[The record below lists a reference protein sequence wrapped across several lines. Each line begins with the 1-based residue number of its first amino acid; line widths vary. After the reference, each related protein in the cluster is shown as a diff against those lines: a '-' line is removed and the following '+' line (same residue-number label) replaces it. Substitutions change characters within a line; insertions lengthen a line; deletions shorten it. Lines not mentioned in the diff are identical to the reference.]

1 MKSGSSV
8 ATRARIP
15 DFFVVGHPK
24 CGTTALYEML
34 RLHPQVFMPDLKE
47 PWFFATEL
55 LPTFRPYRPLFRTGF
70 RRRSVSTLRCLKG
83 LVPKQLAGEASP
95 LYLWSHFAAG
105 GIAAVHPGA
114 RIIAVFREPAS
125 FLRSL
130 HLELVQRNQEPE
142 KDLGTAIHVE
152 EARRQGRYVSPSAWY
167 WPTVVLYSDYVRYA
181 QQLRRY
187 QELFPPEQILV
198 LIYDDFRRDN
208 EAVMREVQRFLGID
222 DTYPIEPMDVNPSVR
237 VHSTYLNNLV
247 RAISAGDGPVS
258 GAIKTFVEAVAPQQL
273 RHKALE
279 ITQRRLIY
287 TKPEPPDDKLIVEL
301 RRRYKK
307 EVVELSEQLGRD
319 LVTLWGYDG
328 IH

>member
-1 MKSGSSV
+1 VKAGSLV
-8 ATRARIP
+8 TAKGRIP

-47 PWFFATEL
+47 SWFFATEL
-55 LPTFRPYRPLFRTGF
+55 LRDLP
-70 RRRSVSTLRCLKG
+70 SVSIAIPDGIPKTLGEYLALFDG
-83 LVPKQLAGEASP
+83 AMPEQLAGEASP
-95 LYLWSHFAAG
+95 LYLWSRLAAS
-105 GIAAVHPGA
+105 GIAELQPDA

-142 KDLGTAIHVE
+142 KDLRRAIHVE

-167 WPTVVLYSDYVRYA
+167 WPTVVRYSDYVRYA

-198 LIYDDFRRDN
+198 LIYDDFRKDN
-208 EAVMREVQRFLGID
+208 EAVTREVQRFLGID
-222 DTYPIEPMDVNPSVR
+222 DTYPIEPLEANPSVR
-237 VHSTYLNNLV
+237 VRSTYLNNLV
-247 RAISAGDGPVS
+247 RTISTGDGPVS
-258 GAIKTFVEAVAPQQL
+258 GAIKTFIEAVASQQL

-279 ITQRRLIY
+279 ITQHRLIY
-287 TKPEPPDDKLIVEL
+287 TKPEPLDDELMGEL
-301 RRRYKK
+301 RRRYKR
-307 EVVELSEQLGRD
+307 EVEALGEQLGRD

-328 IH
+328 IR

>member
-1 MKSGSSV
+1 M
-8 ATRARIP
+8 TQARLP

-55 LPTFRPYRPLFRTGF
+55 LHDLPTVSIAIPDGIPKTLGDYLALFEGARPE
-70 RRRSVSTLRCLKG
+70 
-83 LVPKQLAGEASP
+83 QLAGEASP
-95 LYLWSHFAAG
+95 LYLWSHSAAS
-105 GIAAVHPGA
+105 GIAKLQPDA

-142 KDLGTAIHVE
+142 KDLRTAINVE
-152 EARRQGRYVSPSAWY
+152 EMRRQGRYVSPSPWY

-187 QELFPPEQILV
+187 QVLFPPEQILV
-198 LIYDDFRRDN
+198 LIYDDFRSDN
-208 EAVMREVQRFLGID
+208 EAVMRAVQRFLGIG
-222 DTYPIEPMDVNPSVR
+222 DTYPIESMEANPSVSVR
-237 VHSTYLNNLV
+237 STHLNNLV
-247 RAISAGDGPVS
+247 RNISTGDS
-258 GAIKTFVEAVAPQQL
+258 SFSRAIKKLAEAILPRQL

-287 TKPEPPDDKLIVEL
+287 TKPEPPDDKLMLEL
-301 RRRYKK
+301 QRRYKK
-307 EVVELSEQLGRD
+307 EVEALSELLGRD
-319 LVTLWGYDG
+319 LVTLWGYDD

>member
-1 MKSGSSV
+1 MKKGSLV
-8 ATRARIP
+8 AAKKRSP

-55 LPTFRPYRPLFRTGF
+55 LRHPPTVSVAIPEGIPKTLDEYLALFEGAE
-70 RRRSVSTLRCLKG
+70 
-83 LVPKQLAGEASP
+83 PKQLAGEASP
-95 LYLWSHFAAG
+95 LYLWSRFAAS
-105 GIAAVHPGA
+105 GIAKLQPKA

-142 KDLGTAIHVE
+142 KDLRAAIHAE
-152 EARRQGRYVSPSAWY
+152 EARRQGRYVAPSAWY
-167 WPTVVLYSDYVRYA
+167 WPTVVLYSDYVQYA

-198 LIYDDFRRDN
+198 IVYDDFRHDN
-208 EAVMREVQRFLGID
+208 ETIMRRVQRFLGID
-222 DTYPIEPMDVNPSVR
+222 DTYPIEPMEVNPSVR
-237 VHSTYLNNLV
+237 VRSTYLNNLV
-247 RAISAGDGPVS
+247 RTISTGDGPVP
-258 GAIKTFVEAVAPQQL
+258 GAIKTFIETVAPQEL

-279 ITQRRLIY
+279 TTQRHLIY
-287 TKPEPPDDKLIVEL
+287 TKPEPPDDKLMVEL
-301 RRRYKK
+301 RRRYKN
-307 EVVELSEQLGRD
+307 EVEALSEQLGRD

-328 IH
+328 IR